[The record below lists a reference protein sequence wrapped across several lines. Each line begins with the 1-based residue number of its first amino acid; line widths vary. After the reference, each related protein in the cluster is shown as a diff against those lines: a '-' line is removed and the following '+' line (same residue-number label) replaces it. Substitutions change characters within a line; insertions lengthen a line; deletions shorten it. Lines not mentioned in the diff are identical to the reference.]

1 MAGEWTLYTACPPP
15 GVLDTIG
22 LVVLVVALLALFIG
36 TKLSQ
41 CGSAGIAR
49 RILGEYNSPYPRDA
63 TFTLQ
68 RLVAILDR
76 AEVVQALDRMKRRR
90 TLRLVE

>member
-15 GVLDTIG
+15 GVLDDTDAIG

-36 TKLSQ
+36 TKPSQ

-49 RILGEYNSPYPRDA
+49 RILGEYNSPHPRDA
-63 TFTLQ
+63 TFTLH
-68 RLVAILDR
+68 RPVAILDR
-76 AEVVQALDRMKRRR
+76 AEVVQALD
-90 TLRLVE
+90 